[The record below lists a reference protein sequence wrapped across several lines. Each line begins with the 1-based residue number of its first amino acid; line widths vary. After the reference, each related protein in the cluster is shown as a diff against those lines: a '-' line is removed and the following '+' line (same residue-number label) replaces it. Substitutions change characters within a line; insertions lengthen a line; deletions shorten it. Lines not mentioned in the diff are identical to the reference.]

1 MRKAVALIFG
11 LLLGSN
17 GVWMLAAPANWYL
30 QVPGVVNSGPANLH
44 FIRDIGAAYLVSAVC
59 LVWLAVQPQR
69 VWPAAFACGMF
80 LTLHALLHAWDTVEG
95 RETPHQLCIDL
106 PGVVLPAIATLWLAW
121 PTRHLPKVP
130 KGVTK

>member
-1 MRKAVALIFG
+1 MRRATAVILG

-44 FIRDIGAAYLVSAVC
+44 FIRDIGAAYLIGAVC

-69 VWPAAFACGMF
+69 AWPAAVACAMF
-80 LTLHALLHAWDTVEG
+80 LTLHALLHVWDTVAG
-95 RETPHQLCIDL
+95 PETSHQLFVDL
-106 PGVVLPAIATLWLAW
+106 PGVVLPAIVALWLAW
-121 PTRHLPKVP
+121 PSYHLS